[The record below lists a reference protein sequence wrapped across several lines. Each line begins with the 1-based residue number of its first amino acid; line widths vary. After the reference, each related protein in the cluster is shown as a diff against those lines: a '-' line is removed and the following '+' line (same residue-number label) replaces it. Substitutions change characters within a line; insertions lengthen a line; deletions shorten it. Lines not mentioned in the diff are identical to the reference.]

1 MPTSD
6 IRVRIAPSPTG
17 FMHIGTARAALFN
30 LLFARKHGGTFIL
43 RIEDTDRARSEKRYE
58 DDILD
63 GLRWLGLQWDEFY
76 RQSDR
81 ATMYETYIKKLLAAG
96 KAFWCLHTPAELE
109 AERTAQMQT
118 KELPRHVCSYK
129 NNPMTDGDGGS
140 ARVDGGV
147 IRLAV
152 DGSSS
157 EKIVFNDMI
166 RGPVEVDPRLL
177 GDFSIAKSPTEPLFH
192 IVNVVDDYESTI
204 SHVIRGEDHLS
215 NTPKHILL
223 QRAMG
228 FTTPIYAHLPMIL
241 APDKSKLSKR
251 HGATSVTDYRKR
263 GYLPEA
269 IINYLGMLGFTPPGE
284 REIMNLDELT
294 KVFELAAVHKAG
306 AVFDIKKLDWLNGEY
321 IHALDTKRLATI
333 LTSFLP
339 AEWGTPDPDYLLKVL
354 PLARERMKRL
364 ADVEEFSYF
373 FQEPQVTSEL
383 LQWKERTTN
392 EIKNALS
399 EVLVIIER
407 VGVDDSGA
415 LRQELDALGTQLN
428 DRGLVYWPLRI
439 ALTGAKA
446 SPDPVDI
453 AGAIGVSKTTERIR
467 GAHALL

>member
-1 MPTSD
+1 
-6 IRVRIAPSPTG
+6 
-17 FMHIGTARAALFN
+17 
-30 LLFARKHGGTFIL
+30 
-43 RIEDTDRARSEKRYE
+43 
-58 DDILD
+58 
-63 GLRWLGLQWDEFY
+63 
-76 RQSDR
+76 
-81 ATMYETYIKKLLAAG
+81 
-96 KAFWCLHTPAELE
+96 
-109 AERTAQMQT
+109 
-118 KELPRHVCSYK
+118 
-129 NNPMTDGDGGS
+129 
-140 ARVDGGV
+140 
-147 IRLAV
+147 
-152 DGSSS
+152 
-157 EKIVFNDMI
+157 
-166 RGPVEVDPRLL
+166 
-177 GDFSIAKSPTEPLFH
+177 
-192 IVNVVDDYESTI
+192 
-204 SHVIRGEDHLS
+204 
-215 NTPKHILL
+215 
-223 QRAMG
+223 
-228 FTTPIYAHLPMIL
+228 
-241 APDKSKLSKR
+241 
-251 HGATSVTDYRKR
+251 
-263 GYLPEA
+263 
-269 IINYLGMLGFTPPGE
+269 
-284 REIMNLDELT
+284 MNLDELT